1 METPCFYKECN
12 NEGNS
17 SHIFVSMDRITEFYP
32 AHRHDFV
39 EMYYVIEGEG
49 TDIINGIEHKLEPGS
64 FVLLLPWHIHEIH
77 SCNTSPVRIYKCDF
91 GMELLLSDDPLY
103 SEIQGLYFDFTNIP
117 AVIHVEGLL
126 DNQIFELFER
136 LKNEYI
142 GRKTYSRTLV
152 KMKIIELLIEFSR
165 GYKENKGTKTAKAS
179 SGDVEDKIWDII
191 TYIHM
196 HITED
201 ILVSHIA
208 GIFDTEELLVN
219 KWLEQQTGLKFP
231 ELVTEIRIRHACVML
246 SHPEIPISFIAR
258 AIGFKSSVT
267 FYRKFKELK
276 GMNPE
281 EYRKNDRRESSQGNA
296 LKVINPNIV
305 WKIIYFMHLHFQE
318 DITLASIAEN
328 FHYSEVYLRELIKEY
343 AGQSFTELLHE
354 IRIMHACSIL
364 TSTKMP
370 VAEVAYKVGFD
381 SRETFFR
388 AFQKLRGT
396 TPGKYR
402 KLK

>member
-1 METPCFYKECN
+1 
-12 NEGNS
+12 
-17 SHIFVSMDRITEFYP
+17 
-32 AHRHDFV
+32 
-39 EMYYVIEGEG
+39 
-49 TDIINGIEHKLEPGS
+49 
-64 FVLLLPWHIHEIH
+64 
-77 SCNTSPVRIYKCDF
+77 
-91 GMELLLSDDPLY
+91 
-103 SEIQGLYFDFTNIP
+103 
-117 AVIHVEGLL
+117 
-126 DNQIFELFER
+126 
-136 LKNEYI
+136 
-142 GRKTYSRTLV
+142 
-152 KMKIIELLIEFSR
+152 
-165 GYKENKGTKTAKAS
+165 
-179 SGDVEDKIWDII
+179 
-191 TYIHM
+191 
-196 HITED
+196 
-201 ILVSHIA
+201 
-208 GIFDTEELLVN
+208 
-219 KWLEQQTGLKFP
+219 
-231 ELVTEIRIRHACVML
+231 
-246 SHPEIPISFIAR
+246 
-258 AIGFKSSVT
+258 
-267 FYRKFKELK
+267 
-276 GMNPE
+276 MNPE